1 MVNIRFQ
8 SQQGESVLNA
18 ALLDKRL
25 AGNFH
30 FACENLAPI
39 FRYPYEMIG
48 DLIVCP
54 AGFTGLQ
61 GGVHASII
69 SDMQRVRIV
78 PLKGIRKRQ
87 SAMIRAGQMEAARV
101 WTACRDVHLAA
112 RKEHGKWPNRDA
124 LQKATKG
131 RFALHSQSVQM
142 VTHAFLANV
151 DTARQLRSQGR
162 AEIRYPYK
170 DKTFYPL
177 MWPAQAMH
185 LEDKRIVL
193 PMGRGRP
200 SLILPKPE
208 WLDQPRACKI
218 VWNGLHNEL
227 HISVAED
234 TEEAPLLEPTH
245 KHATVDLGQIHQAA
259 VATNDGDALIVSGR
273 GIRSLKRLHSKQ
285 LGEIASKRSRCQKGS
300 RRWRKLGKARSKLTV
315 RHERRV
321 RDLRHKGTRQV
332 VDFCKEREVES
343 VFVGNPDGV
352 RRKNSG
358 RHHNQR
364 MSQWEYGKDI
374 DYLQQKSE
382 QDRIVCFTGD
392 ERGTSSRCP
401 VCGHRHKPKGR
412 NWRCKACGFEG
423 HRDIVGAVNMHQIA
437 YGQVVPFPK
446 RITYLRPG
454 SLRRSSSP
462 GTGHRPDLSGRRCL
476 AEARNQA
483 PQDVCAGS
491 LEHAHEPCHSARSL
505 PALAG

>member
-1 MVNIRFQ
+1 M
-8 SQQGESVLNA
+8 E
-18 ALLDKRL
+18 
-25 AGNFH
+25 
-30 FACENLAPI
+30 
-39 FRYPYEMIG
+39 
-48 DLIVCP
+48 
-54 AGFTGLQ
+54 
-61 GGVHASII
+61 
-69 SDMQRVRIV
+69 RVRIV
-78 PLKGIRKRQ
+78 SLKSIRNRQ
-87 SAMIRAGQMEAARV
+87 SLIIRAGQMEAARV
-101 WTACRDVHLAA
+101 WTVCRDAHLAA
-112 RKEHGKWPNRDA
+112 RQEHGKWPNRDA

-131 RFALHSQSVQM
+131 RFALHSQTVQM

-151 DTARQLRSQGR
+151 DTAQQLRSQGR
-162 AEIRYPYK
+162 SEIRYPYK

-185 LEDKRIVL
+185 LEEKRIVL
-193 PMGRGRP
+193 PMGRGRS
-200 SLILPKPE
+200 SLVLPRPD
-208 WLDQPRACKI
+208 WLGQPHACKI

-227 HISVAED
+227 HISIPED
-234 TEEAPLLEPTH
+234 VEETSSLEPTN

-259 VATNDGDALIVSGR
+259 VATNEGDALIVSGR

-285 LGEIASKRSRCQKGS
+285 LGEIQKKRSRCTKGS
-300 RRWRKLGKARSKLTV
+300 RRWRNLGKTRAKLTL
-315 RHERRV
+315 RYERRV

-332 VDFCKEREVES
+332 VDFCKEHEVES

-364 MSQWEYGKDI
+364 MSQWEYGKDM

-382 QDRIVCFTGD
+382 QDRIVCFTGE

-401 VCGHRHKPKGR
+401 VCGHRHKPRGR

-423 HRDIVGAVNMHQIA
+423 HRDIVGAVNMHPIA

-446 RITYLRPG
+446 RITYHRPG
-454 SLRRSSSP
+454 SLRRCSSP
-462 GTGHRPDLSGRRCL
+462 DTGRRLESSGRRCL

-491 LEHAHEPCHSARSL
+491 LEHAHEPRHSARSL

>member
-1 MVNIRFQ
+1 M
-8 SQQGESVLNA
+8 E
-18 ALLDKRL
+18 
-25 AGNFH
+25 
-30 FACENLAPI
+30 
-39 FRYPYEMIG
+39 
-48 DLIVCP
+48 
-54 AGFTGLQ
+54 
-61 GGVHASII
+61 
-69 SDMQRVRIV
+69 RVRIV
-78 PLKGIRKRQ
+78 SLKSIRNRQ
-87 SAMIRAGQMEAARV
+87 SAMIRTGQMEAARV
-101 WTACRDVHLAA
+101 WTVCRDAHLGA
-112 RKEHGKWPNRDA
+112 RQEHGQWPNRDV
-124 LQKATKG
+124 LQKTTKG

-151 DTARQLRSQGR
+151 DTAGQLRSQGR
-162 AEIRYPYK
+162 TEIRYPYK
-170 DKTFYPL
+170 DKAFYPL
-177 MWPAQAMH
+177 MWPAQAMR
-185 LEDKRIVL
+185 LEEKRIVL

-200 SLILPKPE
+200 SLVLPKPE
-208 WLDQPRACKI
+208 WLVQPRACKI

-227 HISVAED
+227 HISITEDTED
-234 TEEAPLLEPTH
+234 TEEAPLLEPTNR
-245 KHATVDLGQIHQAA
+245 HATVDLGQIHQAA

-273 GIRSLKRLHSKQ
+273 GIRSLKRQHSKQ
-285 LGEIASKRSRCQKGS
+285 LGEIASKRSRCTKGS
-300 RRWRKLGKARSKLTV
+300 RRWRKLGRTRAKLTL
-315 RHERRV
+315 RQERRV

-332 VDFCKEREVES
+332 VDFCKKHRVES

-364 MSQWEYGKDI
+364 MSQWEYGRDI

-423 HRDIVGAVNMHQIA
+423 HRDIVGAVNMHPIA
-437 YGQVVPFPK
+437 YGQVVPFPTC
-446 RITYLRPG
+446 ITYLRPG
-454 SLRRSSSP
+454 HLRRSSSP
-462 GTGHRPDLSGRRCL
+462 DTGRRTDSSSRRCL

-491 LEHAHEPCHSARSL
+491 LEHAHEPCYSTRSL